1 ITVTLYGLFLVL
13 LTLPVCL
20 LCWLQWHAQVQ
31 EWRWEIGF
39 EDVMGLFRSGWY
51 WLWLFVFL
59 AAQALLLI
67 VPVRTIERR
76 PHGRR
81 SIRLTSVPAS
91 FLLANLLFAGIFA
104 VLAAWRGDKIFDGLE
119 APFAALTFLANRI
132 PMLRAA
138 LAQVGIPLG
147 EELVTILNLIGLLL
161 FF

>member
-1 ITVTLYGLFLVL
+1 DGAQGVPRYPPTPYELPRASLGSYVRLDGLPMKRWAAITVTLYGLFLVL

-20 LCWLQWHAQVQ
+20 LCWLQWHAQMQ

-81 SIRLTSVPAS
+81 SIRLTIVTAT

-104 VLAAWRGDKIFDGLE
+104 VLAAWRGD
-119 APFAALTFLANRI
+119 
-132 PMLRAA
+132 
-138 LAQVGIPLG
+138 
-147 EELVTILNLIGLLL
+147 
-161 FF
+161 